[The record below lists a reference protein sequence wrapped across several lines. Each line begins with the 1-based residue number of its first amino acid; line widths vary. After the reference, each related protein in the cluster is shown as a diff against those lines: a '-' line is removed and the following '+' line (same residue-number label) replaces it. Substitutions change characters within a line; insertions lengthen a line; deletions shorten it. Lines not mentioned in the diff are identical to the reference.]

1 MAIHTVLICG
11 REAKILT
18 RCKIKVIFKDEVKF
32 WAGDFFISKAI
43 SRRKLN
49 YKQSIANILADRSIN
64 VIVLEGDLGS
74 TPQRALQM

>member
-18 RCKIKVIFKDEVKF
+18 RCKIKVVFKDEVKF

-49 YKQSIANILADRSIN
+49 
-64 VIVLEGDLGS
+64 
-74 TPQRALQM
+74 